1 LADWKYTITHYKNAG
16 GTQDLSGD
24 VISIPMLTDTGSGEV
39 NTAII
44 ILNAVDGQYISDSV
58 NSRSIILQHDIIKIR
73 VTDGLS
79 NQGTQGDT
87 TLGEGLYEKFFNVV
101 KKIPIKSKSEGV
113 RVQIELMGVEKWL
126 QTINYIKPHYFQNP
140 AVVFADIC
148 DLYNA
153 NKGTGMPAIT
163 NFEPY
168 EGSLFPNSKNFLPQR
183 VLNVW
188 DFGQSED
195 NCFDRMGDVIDKM
208 GGSGESGGVLNF
220 FDLKFEYDSNG
231 TVITPHT
238 FSSGNDPANSTTPG
252 DPGGATIITINNST
266 AVNVGETDGGIA
278 SEEGTLINSWGAD
291 DGGSL
296 PTDFSRF
303 RARQQWFDAFFPAW
317 ETDEVYKVDAK
328 ASLHKT
334 GVGKTN
340 YEAKINHTSAT
351 GNKPPDATTWRE
363 LTSGDYY
370 GNDLQY
376 SRWTVDKRTIWING
390 GGDPN
395 SSYGLS
401 TGGSGYN
408 NAAPTVIMIGG
419 GGTGATATATV
430 SGGVVTGYTITNG
443 GSGYTTRPGVW
454 VVSFNVTDIAAG
466 AGGAEA
472 YATVSGGVVTSILG
486 SSPQPAF
493 FDHNIVIR
501 DGSFFRTW
509 VDQIATSTTKG
520 DDSDYSSGTYN
531 ILKTYLYDDSDPRND
546 TGDSPYRGFRV
557 LIKGSP
563 TGSGPWFY
571 YNKDKDG
578 ATATAATV
586 VDSNGR
592 LLANSIIECVG
603 KDEAGI
609 DKWRVKYRP
618 YEDQFAVSSDPI
630 QMQVAIFYEGR
641 TYEFYNDKATEEWTD
656 ITATDNGNDCW
667 HPVSSLTEGSENITG
682 LTPACKVL
690 NVPGCLAD
698 YNGQTPKEGTANAV
712 TTASSSAVV
721 DVDTKF
727 GWTDND
733 NSAVEF
739 VFNWFP
745 YQMWRLDG
753 LPLIGNLKQRKFNW
767 FYRVGAWASFRFPFP
782 TSYVNATSEGV
793 GDLYGGGT
801 NTDNPREPA
810 TLDVQNMHLTHDGFR
825 GFNHGGAPDGLDSNL
840 RSSEDFGQISGIA
853 FMVKLFF
860 LRQRNS
866 DAKWER
872 VEGEDGSN
880 FKMRCVLV
888 DSADTVVTQDFTIDM
903 NNIWKSITLPVG
915 GFEVY
920 RGRQPR
926 YKTALEHDLYPPSGL
941 DIQDIFLWRDVKLMS
956 IFTLDSYDD
965 FGRYHP
971 GGAEKFIDETALDSI
986 ANLENI
992 GYTNKE
998 VRLTV
1003 DALHF
1008 VKPLLVNTG
1017 KVTTEVIDPD
1027 FIQRPEIGNYE
1038 QLFSDAEAERQKRGF
1053 QHVEFD
1059 STTTGRFDVG
1069 FGDYYNLEDS
1079 DIIPSNLEDS
1089 AGTIK
1094 LVAKRIE
1101 YSITKPLNGK
1111 GGFLRRIK
1119 GVRRF
1124 T

>member
-1 LADWKYTITHYKNAG
+1 MADWEHTITHYKNAG
-16 GTQDLSGD
+16 GTQDLSDD
-24 VISIPMLTDTGSGEV
+24 VISIPMFTDTGSGEV
-39 NTAII
+39 NTAVI

-58 NSRSIILQHDIIKIR
+58 NSRSIILQHDIIKI
-73 VTDGLS
+73 VVNDGLTA
-79 NQGTQGDT
+79 QGTQRGT
-87 TLGEGLYEKFFNVV
+87 YEKYFNVV

-140 AVVFADIC
+140 SVVFADIC

-153 NKGTGMPAIT
+153 NKGTGMPTIT
-163 NFEPY
+163 DFEPY
-168 EGSLFPNSKNFLPQR
+168 EGGIFPDSKNFLPQR

-208 GGSGESGGVLNF
+208 GGSGDSGGVLNF
-220 FDLKFEYDSNG
+220 FELKFEYDSNG
-231 TVITPHT
+231 TEITPHT
-238 FSSGNDPANSTTPG
+238 FSSGNDPTNSGTV
-252 DPGGATIITINNST
+252 GGTYPIVTINNST
-266 AVNVGETDGGIA
+266 AVNVGETDGGIGA
-278 SEEGTLINSWGAD
+278 EEGTLINSWGAD

-303 RARQQWFDAFFPAW
+303 RGRQQWYDNFFPVW
-317 ETDEVYKVDAK
+317 ENEEIYKEDSK
-328 ASLHKT
+328 ASAIKD
-334 GVGKTN
+334 GVGRIN
-340 YEAKINHTSAT
+340 YIAKQDHTSTTPKAP
-351 GNKPPDATTWRE
+351 GNTTYWDE
-363 LTSGDYY
+363 LTSGSYY
-370 GNDLQY
+370 GNVLQY

-390 GGDPN
+390 AGNPGSN
-395 SSYGLS
+395 YGLT
-401 TGGSGYN
+401 TGGSGYTD
-408 NAAPTVIMIGG
+408 APTIWLVGG

-430 SGGVVTGYTITNG
+430 SGGEVTGYTVTAG
-443 GSGYTTRPGVW
+443 GSSYETRPEVW
-454 VVSFNVTDIAAG
+454 IIPSIANALAG
-466 AGGAEA
+466 AGGAQA
-472 YATVSGGVVTSILG
+472 FATVSGGGAVTSITG
-486 SSPQPAF
+486 ATPMPAF
-493 FDHNIVIR
+493 FDHNIIIR

-531 ILKTYLYDDSDPRND
+531 ILKTYLYDDTGNG

-563 TGSGPWFY
+563 TGSAPWFG
-571 YNKDKDG
+571 YNTDKDG
-578 ATATAATV
+578 DVTADPAEV

-592 LLANSIIECVG
+592 LLANSVIECIG
-603 KDEAGI
+603 QDEA
-609 DKWRVKYRP
+609 DQDQWRVKYRP
-618 YEDQFAVSSDPI
+618 YEDQFSDNTNPTRV
-630 QMQVAIFYEGR
+630 QVAVFYEGR
-641 TYEFYNDKATEEWTD
+641 TYEFYSDESNETWQDYTENDM
-656 ITATDNGNDCW
+656 GNDCW
-667 HPVSSLTEGSENITG
+667 HPVSALTEGSEEISG

-698 YNGQTPKEGTANAV
+698 YNGQTPLEN
-712 TTASSSAVV
+712 SSTLEPDSDDVK
-721 DVDTKF
+721 DVDDKF
-727 GWTDND
+727 GWSTASGGNV

-745 YQMWRLDG
+745 YQMWKLDG
-753 LPLIGNLKQRKFNW
+753 LPLIGNLKGRKTDW

-782 TSYVNATSEGV
+782 TSYVNTISEGV
-793 GDLYGGGT
+793 GDLYGGGL
-801 NTDNPREPA
+801 NPPTHEPA
-810 TLDVQNMHLTHDGFR
+810 TLDVQNMHLTADGFR
-825 GFNHGGAPDGLDSNL
+825 GFNHGGAPDGLTSAD
-840 RSSEDFGQISGIA
+840 RSSEDFGQISGLA

-860 LRQRNS
+860 LRQLKKNS
-866 DAKWER
+866 KWER
-872 VEGEDGSN
+872 VDGEDGSN

-888 DSADTVVTQDFTIDM
+888 DSADTVVTQDFTIEM
-903 NNIWKSITLPVG
+903 NNIWRSIILPVG

-920 RGRQPR
+920 RGREPR
-926 YKTALEHDLYPPSGL
+926 YNSDIVHDLYPPKGL
-941 DIQDIFLWRDVKLMS
+941 DVQDIFLWRDVKLIS

-965 FGRYHP
+965 YGRYHP
-971 GGAEKFIDETALDSI
+971 GGAKKFIDESALDSAGLI
-986 ANLENI
+986 ENF
-992 GYTNKE
+992 GYINKE
-998 VRLTV
+998 VRLTI

-1017 KVTTEVIDPD
+1017 KVTSEVIDPD

-1038 QLFSDAEAERQKRGF
+1038 QLYSDAEAERQKKTF

-1089 AGTIK
+1089 TDTIK